1 MECKYSVIGVC
12 GDRGQR
18 SVATADASKIEFP
31 LERFGEQPQEMS
43 ILVVPQFWWEKISL
57 AFFLTVGGTEHGLA
71 KPVPEFK
78 DKRRG
83 DPL

>member
-1 MECKYSVIGVC
+1 MMECKYSVIGVC

-43 ILVVPQFWWEKISL
+43 ILVVPQF
-57 AFFLTVGGTEHGLA
+57 
-71 KPVPEFK
+71 
-78 DKRRG
+78 
-83 DPL
+83 